1 MTLLKVKRN
10 DIVPDAFGKLL
21 NDLVSD
27 LNKVEDKA
35 SSATIHPPVNIVER
49 KDNYEI
55 QLALPGWEKKEIA
68 LSLENSLL
76 SVAGR
81 KDTPKDD
88 KHVVHKHEFNF
99 GKFEKQ
105 FQLPKEASDKVNA
118 ELKDGILYIRIQK
131 VPEAQAKRRIE
142 VL

>member
-10 DIVPDAFGKLL
+10 EVVPDAFNKLL
-21 NDLVSD
+21 NDLLGE
-27 LNKVEDKA
+27 LNNKA
-35 SSATIHPPVNIVER
+35 EEVAISSVQPPVNIVER

-68 LSLENSLL
+68 LSLDNSLL
-76 SVAGR
+76 SVAGS
-81 KDTPKDD
+81 KETPKDD
-88 KHVVHKHEFNF
+88 KQIVHKHEFKF

-105 FQLPKEASDKVNA
+105 FQLPKEASDKINA

-131 VPEAQAKRRIE
+131 KPEAQAKRRIE